1 MSGKCGVLVFAEQ
14 EDGEIHGVS
23 YELLGKGRELADRL
37 GRNLCAV
44 LLGYGLEG
52 GARELIYYGADIVYL
67 FDDPSLRD
75 FNVVLYKRN
84 IVNLVGEIEPDIF
97 LIGAT
102 RIGRSLA
109 PRIAAALKTGLTADC
124 TGLDLDEEGNLV
136 QIRPAFSGNIM
147 AQIKTR
153 TRPQMATVR
162 YRMMKPLKRDANRR
176 GEVVK
181 VKVEVPERTGIEI
194 LDKMGVEDVD
204 ISEAEIIVSAG
215 RGLKSPEDLKLIEE
229 LANLL
234 GGVVGASRPLV
245 DAGWIS
251 REHQVGFS
259 GNTVKPKVYIAFG
272 ISGSPQHLFGMRD
285 SDTIIAVNRDPTA
298 PIINV
303 SDYYV
308 IGDLYEVIPP
318 LIREIK
324 RLKGE
329 GSYGRKQC

>member
-1 MSGKCGVLVFAEQ
+1 MRFMSEECGVLVFAEQ
-14 EDGEIHGVS
+14 ENGDLHGVS
-23 YELLGKGRELADRL
+23 YELLGKGRDLADKLRKK
-37 GRNLCAV
+37 LCAV
-44 LLGYGLEG
+44 LLGYNLEEK
-52 GARELIYYGADIVYL
+52 AKELVYYGADRVYL
-67 FDDPSLRD
+67 FDDPSLKEFD
-75 FNVVLYKRN
+75 VVLYKHN
-84 IVNLVGEIEPDIF
+84 IVNLVRELRPDIF

-124 TGLDLDEEGNLV
+124 VDLNVDDEGNLV

-162 YRMMKPLKRDANRR
+162 YRMMKPMGRDPNRR
-176 GEVVK
+176 GEVILKK
-181 VKVEVPERTGIEI
+181 VDIPSDTGIKVLSKASAGGI
-194 LDKMGVEDVD
+194 N
-204 ISEAEIIVSAG
+204 ISEADVIVAVG

-229 LANLL
+229 LATLL

-245 DAGWIS
+245 DAGWIN

-259 GNTVKPKVYIAFG
+259 GNTVKPKIYIALG

-285 SDTIIAVNRDPTA
+285 SEVIIAVNKDPSA
-298 PIINV
+298 PIMSV

-308 IGDLYEVIPP
+308 IGDLYEIIPP
-318 LIREIK
+318 LINEIK
-324 RLKGE
+324 KVK
-329 GSYGRKQC
+329 S